1 MTDRVLP
8 YGKQLIDDDDVAA
21 VATQLRDDWLTQ
33 GPTVA
38 RFEAALCEITGA
50 QYAVAVS
57 SGTAALHLAC
67 LAAGVGPGG
76 VGITSTNTFV
86 ASANAIRYCGGR
98 PRMVDVDADTGL
110 MSMSGLEAAVDE
122 LGVAGQRPRVIV
134 PVDFSGATADLVGV
148 ERVAQACGA
157 VVIEDAAHS
166 LGAEYV
172 HGGQTYRAA
181 SCAHTAMAILS
192 FHPVKH
198 LTTAE
203 GGAITTNDPAL
214 YAKLLELRTHGITRD
229 PAKLTRNDGPWYQ
242 EQQSLGYNYRLTDI
256 QCALGVSQ
264 ARKFP
269 GFLARRR
276 AIAVAYDAAFARAP
290 FTSRMEPLRVP
301 PGVSSAYH
309 LYVVRVVARD
319 GESLEGIA
327 ARRKQAYMLLREK
340 GIFPQVHYVP
350 VHMHPDYQQFVAGQ
364 HFTGADAH
372 YASCLSLPMY
382 PALSDSDVQ
391 RVIAALGDIAS
402 A

>member
-1 MTDRVLP
+1 MKSLP

-21 VATQLRDDWLTQ
+21 VTAQLRDDWLTQ

-38 RFEAALCEITGA
+38 RFEAALCAITGA
-50 QYAVAVS
+50 AYAVAVS

-67 LAAGVGPGG
+67 LAAGVGPGD

-86 ASANAIRYCGGR
+86 ASANGIRYCGGV
-98 PRMVDVDADTGL
+98 PHMVDVDADTGL
-110 MSMSGLEAAVDE
+110 MSLGALEAAVAE
-122 LGVAGQRPRVIV
+122 LGALGKRPRVIV
-134 PVDFSGATADLVGV
+134 PVDFSGATADLVAV
-148 ERVAQACGA
+148 ERIARACGA

-166 LGAEYV
+166 LGAEYQ
-172 HGGQTYRAA
+172 HEGKTYRAA
-181 SCAHTAMAILS
+181 SCAHAAMAILS

-214 YAKLLELRTHGITRD
+214 HAKLLELRTHGITRD

-269 GFLARRR
+269 AFVARRR
-276 AIAVAYDAAFARAP
+276 QIAAAYDNAFAGAP
-290 FTSRMEPLRVP
+290 FPGHITPLRVP
-301 PGVSSAYH
+301 AGVKSAYH
-309 LYVVRVVARD
+309 LYVVRLASRP
-319 GESLEGIA
+319 GESLEGVA
-327 ARRKQAYMLLREK
+327 ARRKAVYMQLREK
-340 GIFPQVHYVP
+340 SIFPQVHYVP
-350 VHMHPDYQQFVAGQ
+350 VHVHPDYQPFVAGQ
-364 HFTGADAH
+364 TFPGADAY

-382 PALSDSDVQ
+382 PALTDEDVQ
-391 RVIAALGDIAS
+391 RVVAQVAEIAS

>member
-1 MTDRVLP
+1 MSTLP
-8 YGKQLIDDDDVAA
+8 YGKQSIDDDDVAA
-21 VATQLRDDWLTQ
+21 VTAQLRDDWLTQ

-50 QYAVAVS
+50 KHAVAVS

-67 LAAGVGPGG
+67 LAAGVGPGDA
-76 VGITSTNTFV
+76 GITATNTFV
-86 ASANAIRYCGGR
+86 ASANGIRYCGGR
-98 PRMVDVDADTGL
+98 PHIVDVDADTGL
-110 MSMSGLEAAVDE
+110 MSLRALQEAIDQ
-122 LGVAGQRPRVIV
+122 LGAAGKRPRVII
-134 PVDFSGATADLVGV
+134 PVDFAGATADLVGV
-148 ERVAQACGA
+148 ERAAQASGA

-166 LGAEYV
+166 LGAEYQ
-172 HGGQTYRAA
+172 HDGKTYRAA
-181 SCAHTAMAILS
+181 SCAHAAMAILS

-203 GGAITTNDPAL
+203 GGAITTNDAAL
-214 YAKLLELRTHGITRD
+214 FTKLLELRTHGITRD

-269 GFLARRR
+269 RFVARRR
-276 AIAVAYDAAFARAP
+276 EIAAMYDAAFARAP
-290 FTSRMEPLRVP
+290 FTSRVAPLRVP
-301 PGVSSAYH
+301 AGVSSAYH
-309 LYVVRVVARD
+309 LYVVRFVARE
-319 GESLEGIA
+319 GESLDDVA
-327 ARRKQAYMLLREK
+327 KRRKAAYMQLREK

-350 VHMHPDYQQFVAGQ
+350 VHAHPDYRPFVEDQ
-364 HFTGADAH
+364 RFPGADAY

-382 PALSDSDVQ
+382 PALTDADVQ
-391 RVIAALGDIAS
+391 RVTAVLGEIAS